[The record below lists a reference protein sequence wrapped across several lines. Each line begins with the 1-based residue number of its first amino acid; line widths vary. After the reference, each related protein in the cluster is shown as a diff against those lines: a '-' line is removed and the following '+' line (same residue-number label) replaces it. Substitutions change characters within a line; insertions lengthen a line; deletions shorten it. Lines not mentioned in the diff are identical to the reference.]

1 MDSIRYKQRF
11 QNYSKALSQLT
22 KFIQKAEFN
31 ELEKQGLIKAFEYTY
46 ELAWNLLKDYYQFQG
61 ESEIQGSR
69 DAIQLAY
76 QRNLITKGDIWMQML
91 QSRNLTSHVYN
102 EDKMEEIVKAII
114 QSYYN
119 EFNTLKEKFESL

>member
-1 MDSIRYKQRF
+1 MESIRYKQRF

-22 KFIQKAEFN
+22 RFIEKSELN
-31 ELEKQGLIKAFEYTY
+31 DLEKQGLIKAFEYTY

-61 ESEIQGSR
+61 ESGIQGSR

-76 QRNLITKGDIWMQML
+76 QRNLISNGEIWMQML

-102 EDKMEEIVKAII
+102 EEIIEEIVKAIVL
-114 QSYYN
+114 SYYK
-119 EFNTLKEKFESL
+119 EFQTLKEKFDSL